1 MKPYGYLFALSGAI
15 MAISSATALADH
27 QLSKVEITAK
37 AEQTPFVP
45 LAPSSEINAED
56 IQQTNSINTEEAL
69 KYQPELVIRSRYI
82 GDSNALVAMRDSSM
96 MQSARSLVLVD
107 GMLISNFLGAGYAN
121 APLWATTAPEEIESI
136 QVLYGPF
143 DAQYSGNTMGGA
155 VLMRTRLPSE
165 FEASVKASAFMQTFS
180 DYGQSHELPGY
191 KVSALAGGASGAWH
205 YRALFS
211 RVDSQ
216 AHPQSYNLASAGG
229 TGSTVVNGA
238 QPYENTYVVGA
249 ESRTDTSDAL
259 YKAELGYDL
268 TAKLQLRGQVAYQR
282 ASREQLRPY
291 AYIHDNAGNDIFSG
305 NVRIDGDAYKVNGK
319 AMSFGD
325 SERLLTGL
333 ALQGELSE
341 RWSTQSN
348 LSWFKVLDNRKHNS
362 GTGFTS
368 LDDQGS
374 GKLVEDDGTHWLNL
388 DLRLARSNNGG
399 LAGNS
404 TRMGY
409 HFDQYHLDENTY
421 KLTNWRQNQT
431 TSLDA
436 ARQGTTQTQAIYL
449 QNEWSLADNLLLNL
463 GVRQEFWQAFDGRLE
478 KENAGVLIGSDYP
491 RRSEHATSPKLS
503 LDYFINSDWQLS
515 TMLARA
521 VRFPT
526 LGELY
531 QGGINNDGS
540 FEAKFNPDLKAETGL
555 HANIG
560 LTRTLLHGQWRV
572 DVWQN
577 RIKNSIYQQS
587 SVWSGINSY
596 QNIDRTQSTGLS
608 FSSQWRELWHTPLS
622 LSTNLAYTRPKI
634 EQNANVPNSEGK
646 DIPRVPRW
654 RGNLLASYQL
664 HPLWQLSS
672 GLRYSSDPYDTL
684 ENTDG
689 SRSGFGYTDEF
700 LVWDAKLSFH
710 KHQWSWAA
718 GINNINNE
726 RYYVYHPYPGRTF
739 FMEAQWHAF

>member
-1 MKPYGYLFALSGAI
+1 MNTYRYLCALNGVILAI
-15 MAISSATALADH
+15 GSTAAFADH
-27 QLSKVEITAK
+27 QLSKVEVTAA
-37 AEQTPFVP
+37 AEQALFAP
-45 LAPSSEINAED
+45 LAPRSEIGTED

-121 APLWATTAPEEIESI
+121 APLWAITAPEEIESI

-155 VLMRTRLPSE
+155 VLMHTRLPSA

-180 DYGQSHELPGY
+180 AYGQSHELPGY
-191 KVSALAGGASGAWH
+191 KISALAGGATGAWH
-205 YRALFS
+205 YRALLS

-216 AHPQSYNLASAGG
+216 AHPQSYSLASAGG
-229 TGSTVVNGA
+229 TGSTAANGA

-268 TAKLQLRGQVAYQR
+268 TSKLQLRGQIAYQR

-291 AYIHDNAGNDIFSG
+291 AYIRDDAGKDIFSG
-305 NVRIDGDAYKVNGK
+305 NVLVDGNAYKVNGK
-319 AMSFGD
+319 AMNFAD
-325 SERLLTGL
+325 SEHLLAGL

-348 LSWFKVLDNRKHNS
+348 LSWFKVLDDSKHSS
-362 GTGFTS
+362 GTNFIT

-374 GKLVEDDGTHWLNL
+374 GKLTEDDGTHWLNL

-404 TRMGY
+404 TRIGY
-409 HFDQYHLDENTY
+409 HLDQYHLAENTY
-421 KLTNWRQNQT
+421 NLAHWRQSQIT
-431 TSLDA
+431 GLAA

-449 QNEWSLADNLLLNL
+449 QNEWSLTDNLLLNL

-478 KENAGVLIGSDYP
+478 KENSVAVVGNDYP
-491 RRSEHATSPKLS
+491 RRSQHATSPKLTV
-503 LDYFINSDWQLS
+503 DYFINSDWQLS

-560 LTRTLLHGQWRV
+560 LIRSMLNGQWRM
-572 DVWQN
+572 DLWQN

-587 SVWSGINSY
+587 SVWTGINSY
-596 QNIDRTQSTGLS
+596 QNIDRTKSTGLS

-622 LSTNLAYTRPKI
+622 LSANLAYTRPKI
-634 EQNANVPNSEGK
+634 EQNVQVPASEGK

-689 SRSGFGYTDEF
+689 SGSGFGYTDEF